1 MHASTASARRHS
13 AWKTSEIC
21 GAQLTPTKSG
31 YKSVLEFDLDEND
44 PVCVGRH
51 RVGETGLTGVGR
63 PRDLGDRARR
73 AVSRRH
79 GRQRPPVT
87 GTIT

>member
-51 RVGETGLTGVGR
+51 RVGEPATWVIV
-63 PRDLGDRARR
+63 RAEPSVVDT
-73 AVSRRH
+73 AVSV
-79 GRQRPPVT
+79 PPVT